1 MSSNWERW
9 KKKKR
14 IFWKFVSFS
23 FFHFLDL
30 TEDYCP
36 GIYLDHNNMEPPQW
50 PGTCFNLVKQRSH
63 DSTNNLMVHCS
74 VHKYL
79 KQPNTNSFKLFRL
92 SSRCLRN
99 VAVPG
104 THGFFCKEYRRR
116 LTGEDIQKQIMYI
129 ITFAHI
135 RRSEWTHIST
145 DGRVLCVSEIQR
157 GNPCLS
163 FEVPSSPSMSPGW
176 R

>member
-1 MSSNWERW
+1 MREVEKEKN
-9 KKKKR
+9 
-14 IFWKFVSFS
+14 KFVENLCN
-23 FFHFLDL
+23 FLDL
-30 TEDYCP
+30 TVDFCP

-50 PGTCFNLVKQRSH
+50 PGTCYNLVKQRSH

-104 THGFFCKEYRRR
+104 TPGFSCKEYRRR
-116 LTGEDIQKQIMYI
+116 LTGEDIQKPIIYI
-129 ITFAHI
+129 ITFVHI
-135 RRSEWTHIST
+135 RRSE
-145 DGRVLCVSEIQR
+145 
-157 GNPCLS
+157 
-163 FEVPSSPSMSPGW
+163 
-176 R
+176 